1 LILICFASRA
11 TYASAS
17 PMVLPATRAAG
28 GIAARGQG
36 LRDNRKK
43 NLAADSLQIA
53 QS

>member
-1 LILICFASRA
+1 
-11 TYASAS
+11 
-17 PMVLPATRAAG
+17 MVLPATRAAG

-36 LRDNRKK
+36 LRYNRKK